1 MIYRRQAFLESVKF
15 LVDLVIVSACWVAA
29 YLVRFEWHL
38 FKRAVPVTKGTPP
51 LDRYSFLIIFI
62 LLIWG
67 VLFRA
72 SGLYRG
78 GRIHSFLREAGGVL
92 RSNLMAVVLF
102 IMACFF
108 AMEVKP
114 SRVVF
119 IVFWFLSSVGLVAWR
134 AAFRLLVRYLSGK
147 GVLGKKTIVAGT
159 GPLAQEFI
167 RRAKQYEH
175 LGIRVIGALSDDPD
189 DVGQAVM
196 GIPVLGTSD
205 EVQRIVEQTKA
216 DEVVVALPMDA
227 PDRITTILENLSD
240 EMIDLKVIP
249 DVTRFSSLRIAV
261 ENFEGLPITSL
272 KDTPL
277 HGWRAVAKR
286 MFDAAGSTAL
296 LVMLSPVFLFLALAI
311 KLGSKGPVF
320 YKQERMGLDGKRFRM
335 WKFRTMRVGAE
346 KETGPVWAKKDDP
359 RVTKLGSILRKTSLD
374 ELPQLVNVLKGDMSL
389 VGPRPERPHFIEQF
403 RGTVPK
409 YMLRHKVKAGMTGWA
424 QVNGW
429 RGNTSIEKRI
439 EHDLAYIENWSF
451 WFDIK
456 ILWLTLWRGF
466 VNKHAY

>member
-38 FKRAVPVTKGTPP
+38 FKRVVPVTKGTPP

-286 MFDAAGSTAL
+286 MFDVAGSTAL

>member
-1 MIYRRQAFLESVKF
+1 MISRRQAFLESIKF
-15 LVDLVIVSACWVAA
+15 IVDLAIVSLCWVAA
-29 YLVRFEWHL
+29 YIIRFDWHL
-38 FKRAVPVTKGTPP
+38 FKKVVPVTKGTPP

-67 VLFRA
+67 VMFRT

-78 GRIHSFLREAGGVL
+78 GRVRSFVGEAAAVL
-92 RSNLMAVVLF
+92 RSNLMATVFF
-102 IMACFF
+102 IIACFF

-119 IVFWFLSSVGLVAWR
+119 VVFWVISSAGLLAWR

-147 GVLGKKTIVAGT
+147 EAFGKRSIVAGT
-159 GPLAQEFI
+159 GPLAREFI

-175 LGIRVIGALSDDPD
+175 LGVKVIGLLSDNPD
-189 DVGQAVM
+189 EVGRTIM

-205 EVQRIVEQTKA
+205 EVQKIVEQTKA
-216 DEVVVALPMDA
+216 DEVVVALPMEA
-227 PDRITTILENLSD
+227 PDRITTILKNLSD
-240 EMIDLKVIP
+240 EMVDLKVIP
-249 DVTRFSSLRIAV
+249 DVTRFCSLRLAV

-277 HGWRAVAKR
+277 YGWRAIAKR
-286 MFDAAGSTAL
+286 AFDLVGSAVL
-296 LVMLSPVFLFLALAI
+296 LVLLSPLMLLIAIAI
-311 KLGSKGPVF
+311 KLTSKGPVF
-320 YKQERMGLDGKRFRM
+320 YKQERMGLDGKRFMM
-335 WKFRTMRVGAE
+335 WKFRTMRVDAE
-346 KETGPVWAKKDDP
+346 KETGPVWAKENDP
-359 RVTKLGSILRKTSLD
+359 RVTRLGAILRKTSLD
-374 ELPQLVNVLKGDMSL
+374 ELPQLINVLKGDMSL

-403 RGTVPK
+403 RKTVPK

-439 EHDLAYIENWSF
+439 EHDLAYIENWSL